1 MTMHTYPLRLQDGHL
16 FVTVDGQEWLLD
28 TGAPAS
34 FGVVPSLT
42 LADQTF
48 ALDDEYLGLS
58 ARTLSEF
65 VGVPCAGLLG
75 ADVLGPFDHR
85 LDLRAGTHSVSAAEL
100 TVEGESVPLTSFM
113 GIPIVSLRCGDATV
127 RMFFDTG
134 AQISYF
140 QEATRTTYPA
150 AGSLQDFY
158 PGVGQFETTTH
169 WVPMQLGSL
178 AFTLRCGALP
188 GLLGMT
194 LLLAGTQGIVGNEI
208 LRDRVVGYFPRRGV
222 LVL

>member
-1 MTMHTYPLRLQDGHL
+1 MHTYPLRLQDGHL
-16 FVTVDGQEWLLD
+16 FVTVDGQDWLLD
-28 TGAPAS
+28 TGAPSS
-34 FGVVPSLT
+34 FGSVPSVT
-42 LADQTF
+42 LGEQTF
-48 ALDDEYLGLS
+48 GLDSDYLGLS
-58 ARTLSEF
+58 ASTLTDH
-65 VGVPCAGLLG
+65 VGVPCVGLLG

-85 LDLRAGTHSVSAAEL
+85 FDLQMGTHTLSAAEL
-100 TVEGESVPLTSFM
+100 TVAGESVALASFM
-113 GIPIVSLRCGDATV
+113 GIPIVSLRCGDTTV

-140 QEATRTTYPA
+140 QDETRTIYPS
-150 AGSLQDFY
+150 AGALQDFY

-169 WVPMQLGSL
+169 WVPMHLGSL
-178 AFTLRCGALP
+178 PFTLRCGELP

-208 LRDRVVGYFPRRGV
+208 LRDRVVGYFPRRGL

>member
-1 MTMHTYPLRLQDGHL
+1 MHTYPLRLQGGHL
-16 FVTVDGQEWLLD
+16 FVTVDGQDWLLD
-28 TGAPAS
+28 TGAPSS
-34 FGVVPSLT
+34 FGAVPSLT
-42 LADQTF
+42 LAEQTF
-48 ALDDEYLGLS
+48 TLDSDYLGLS
-58 ARTLSEF
+58 ASTLTDY

-85 LDLRAGTHSVSAAEL
+85 LDLQAGTHTLSAAEL
-100 TVEGESVPLTSFM
+100 TVAGESVVLASFM
-113 GIPIVSLRCGDATV
+113 GIPIVSLRCGEATV

-140 QEATRTTYPA
+140 QEEVRITYPA
-150 AGSLQDFY
+150 AGALQDFY

-178 AFTLRCGALP
+178 TFTLRCGALP

-208 LRDRVVGYFPRRGV
+208 LRDRVVGYFPRRGL